1 MPTMTADAP
10 AQILKGMADMPFWL
24 LWLGLTL
31 GSLMTLRWGV
41 HAFWRL
47 RTVADTPTA
56 RLRSAPQ
63 GYVELVGIA
72 RAHHGTVEARLS
84 GTSCLWCRF
93 RVEQRRRAGRNSRWV
108 TLEWGETDR
117 PFRLADD
124 SGGCLVEPKGA
135 RIETRRRD
143 VWLGPNRKPA
153 DRRPARLKLGPWITL
168 TAGRTNRYRFT
179 EERIH
184 AGEPLYVLG
193 HLETPRLGPEGQRHL
208 ERALL
213 RLWKQDPQRMA
224 ALDTDGDGEIS
235 LDEWDQARERAAR
248 LALESTRQRDRSRL
262 SRVRAT
268 GDAGRP
274 FVIATY
280 TESELIASLRWR
292 TLGFTAAF
300 VALSST
306 SGFALVARLAGT
318 Q

>member
-1 MPTMTADAP
+1 MIADAP

-31 GSLMTLRWGV
+31 GSLMMLRWGV

-56 RLRSAPQ
+56 RVRSAPQ
-63 GYVELVGIA
+63 GYVELAGVA
-72 RAHHGTVEARLS
+72 RAHHGEITGRLS
-84 GTSCLWCRF
+84 GTACLWCRF
-93 RVEQRRRAGRNSRWV
+93 RVEERRRGGRNSRWV
-108 TLEWGETDR
+108 TLESGETDR
-117 PFRLADD
+117 AFRLADD
-124 SGGCLVEPKGA
+124 SGDCLIEPAGA
-135 RIETRRRD
+135 RIEPRRRD
-143 VWLGPNRKPA
+143 VWLGPNREPA
-153 DRRPARLKLGPWITL
+153 DRRPARLGFGLGPWITL
-168 TAGRTNRYRFT
+168 PVGRANCYRFS

-184 AGEPLYVLG
+184 AGEPLYLLG
-193 HLETPRLGPEGQRHL
+193 HLETPRLGAEGQRHL

-213 RLWKQDPQRMA
+213 RVWKRDPQRMA

-235 LDEWDQARERAAR
+235 LDEWDQAREQAAR
-248 LALESTRQRDRSRL
+248 LARESSAQRDRSSL
-262 SRVRAT
+262 SRVGAT
-268 GDAGRP
+268 GDASRP

-292 TLGFTAAF
+292 ALGFTAAF

-306 SGFALVARLAGT
+306 SGFALIARLAGP